1 MHMHMYIYIVD
12 LDPSSPHPLYV
23 SMHLYYMYMQGVPSS
38 GNQVLGKQ
46 LNQLSDALASQVNLG
61 EKKTMTSAAANK
73 PIMVCL

>member
-1 MHMHMYIYIVD
+1 
-12 LDPSSPHPLYV
+12 
-23 SMHLYYMYMQGVPSS
+23 MYMQGVPSS